1 MATNKAYR
9 RQSFGVSCLVE
20 GQQEALYTC
29 PANCR
34 AEVEMLFITNPNGN
48 TSVNVR
54 WYRAATDDYI
64 FLLGGKNLTTG
75 EYILLTG
82 ATLVLEPGDEIDV
95 TPSGNSTP
103 HIDATCTAVET
114 FIPVG

>member
-20 GQQEALYTC
+20 DQQEALYTC

-64 FLLGGKNLTTG
+64 SLLGGKNLTTG

-103 HIDATCTAVET
+103 HIDATCTVVET